1 MNEEEREV
9 RAAVKGL
16 VGDDEVEI
24 QRMLAR
30 YEGCHATVRQ
40 FFQSWL
46 TARLGDQAEWMLRL
60 INVKRIADTGV
71 KLGRVRTIE
80 AAPGSRSRP
89 RLYVFL
95 HRP

>member
-1 MNEEEREV
+1 MNEDEREV
-9 RAAVKGL
+9 RAAVKRL

-30 YEGCHATVRQ
+30 YEGGHATVRE
-40 FFQSWL
+40 FFHGWL
-46 TARLGDQAEWMLRL
+46 ETRLGEQAEWMLRL
-60 INVKRIADTGV
+60 INVKRVADTAV

-80 AAPGSRSRP
+80 AASSSKSCP

>member
-16 VGDDEVEI
+16 VGDDEDEI

-30 YEGCHATVRQ
+30 YEGCHATVRG
-40 FFQSWL
+40 FFHSWL
-46 TARLGDQAEWMLRL
+46 GMRLGEQAEWMLRL
-60 INVKRIADTGV
+60 INIKRIADTAV

-80 AAPGSRSRP
+80 AASSSKSRP
-89 RLYVFL
+89 RLHVFL
-95 HRP
+95 YRP

>member
-1 MNEEEREV
+1 MPDPGVHDGRNTHLW
-9 RAAVKGL
+9 A
-16 VGDDEVEI
+16 DDEVEV

-30 YEGCHATVRQ
+30 YEGCHPTIRG
-40 FFQSWL
+40 FFRGWL
-46 TARLGDQAEWMLRL
+46 ETRLGEQAEWMLRL

-80 AAPGSRSRP
+80 AAPSPKIRP

>member
-1 MNEEEREV
+1 MSEEEREV
-9 RAAVKGL
+9 RAAVKRL

-24 QRMLAR
+24 QRMLTR
-30 YEGCHATVRQ
+30 YEGCHPTVRV
-40 FFQSWL
+40 FFRGWL
-46 TARLGDQAEWMLRL
+46 GERLGEQAEWILRL
-60 INVKRIADTGV
+60 INVKRIADTAV

-80 AAPGSRSRP
+80 AASSSKSSP